1 MIKQNKMLTKRTP
14 LKTKKGT
21 DKPTKRNSLLPKPV
35 KMAVS
40 IKGKWYDISNPNKP
54 IFLG

>member
-1 MIKQNKMLTKRTP
+1 MLTKRTP